1 MSETPKEPAALDDLN
16 GDEADL
22 QVGEEVAPEHD
33 LDLEQAKEAGPDA
46 RE

>member
-1 MSETPKEPAALDDLN
+1 MSESSSETPALDDLN

-33 LDLEQAKEAGPDA
+33 LDLEAAKRAASGE
-46 RE
+46 